1 MPQQWYDACCR
12 YRGQVVRIHDRFG
25 NVHIGRI
32 TRVTPNRVYI
42 LPAGRRNLGGFGY
55 GFGWGWGWGWG
66 YGIALAAIV
75 GITLIGLF
83 W

>member
-1 MPQQWYDACCR
+1 MSQRWYDVCCR
-12 YRGQVVRIHDRFG
+12 YHGQIVRIHDRFG

-32 TRVTPNRVYI
+32 THVTPNRVYI
-42 LPAGRRNLGGFGY
+42 VPVGQKKLGGFGY
-55 GFGWGWGWGWG
+55 GYIGWRFG
-66 YGIALAAIV
+66 YGIALAAII